1 MASAQTYEIAFKLAG
16 MMDPSM
22 QKAFNQAHKTLGKT
36 TKETHEVEKSNRS
49 LGKSFSALK
58 GPAVAAAAAIGTAI
72 AAVGGITAIKG
83 AVNTFA
89 DFEKAMSNVKAVSGA
104 TGKDFEQLSEVAREM
119 GKRTSKSAA
128 EAADGLQYLA
138 LAGWDT
144 QQMMAGIEPVL
155 RLSEAGAIDLGRA
168 SDLVTDSMSALGIQ
182 VGELPGFLDQVAHT
196 SRRANTN
203 IDALME
209 AFLVAG
215 GTLNTFNVP
224 LEEANAILGIM
235 ANRGFKGS
243 EAGTALNAIM
253 VNLTSGLGAA
263 GAAMRG
269 LKLSAF
275 DSEGNFR
282 GLETVLMDVKNA
294 MADMT
299 DEEKAQ
305 SISMIAGKEHLKTF
319 TGILDGL
326 GNEYGD
332 LKGEIQKAD
341 GALMEMANTQMDNLH
356 GSVEILKSAW
366 SEMNIAIG
374 ERVAPAVRYF
384 VEYGTKML
392 PKVQDKVMGIVDSA
406 GKMLKPFKAV
416 KEILQGDFING
427 RKIMLE
433 LGYDHKQIDAF
444 RDRIKDAKE
453 FANTAF
459 AGIKMFSGDFV
470 QGRKLMLDVGFD
482 HKQID
487 AFRDRVKSVRDVVL
501 NVRETAIEMA
511 QKVGGQFL
519 DLAKKVG
526 GDVLGAFGLVT
537 SFWQENGSS
546 VAGYV
551 GTVVESVGN
560 MVSGFLGLIESV
572 YDLIAPFLPKI
583 IGFFADIGNQLLTF
597 WQENGAQV
605 LQAVQ
610 NVFSGIVKVVQ
621 FLAPVVLPI
630 IKMVWDTISGLIQG
644 AVNIIMGVIKIFSGL
659 FTGDFA
665 KVWEGVKQLVV
676 GAVQFI
682 WNYLNLMFIGRVL
695 TGIKMLGAGLIKNSG
710 AMWSSIKNLFA
721 NGADNAYNFVGRMG
735 SRIISSVI
743 NFVKNVLTFYRNF
756 WMGAFNIFRNGVTSI
771 ILQAALLAARVGS
784 SIRNMGILVF
794 GLVRNMVAGI
804 ASRFGVM
811 RDRAVQIATN
821 MKDLMAKRFED
832 IVNMARA
839 LPGRMGQGIRNM
851 TGKAVDGAVS
861 MGNTLLRKI
870 GSVVNGVIGGLN
882 WVGGKLGIE
891 ATIPTWAVPQ
901 YANGTKG
908 HPGGLAVLGDG
919 RGSNAGPELYRTPN
933 GRVGLSPATDTLMNL
948 PKGTE
953 VINAKATRAVL
964 AQQQI
969 PQYALGNVK
978 DAFRTGM
985 DWVGEKAGQVKDAA
999 FDVFGYLSDPTKL
1012 LSKVLDQFGV
1022 AIPQMS
1028 GAFGDIGK
1036 GAFGYVKDKALTYI
1050 KGLVPKV
1057 SESIGA
1063 SFNGSGADMARAAI
1077 SRALSMLNKPLSLL
1091 NPLMTIAQKE
1101 SGFNPNA
1108 INDWDINAQR
1118 GDPSVGLFQIINSTF
1133 QRWKMPG
1140 FDNRRN
1146 PLDSALAA
1154 IRYMDGRY
1162 GGVMNHPGIRNM
1174 MRGGG
1179 YLPYAN
1185 GGIVTNAHLGLVG
1198 EAGPEAIIPLSE
1210 ERRGRATNLL
1220 RRVASRFGLE
1230 LSDRR
1235 NPLRD
1240 LLDFG
1245 NGNKSNSRPDEGTNY
1260 QFVYSPVV
1268 HMAPGSSRQ
1277 EVEDALKFSYD
1288 EFKRMAEQFEREKKR
1303 NRY

>member
-1 MASAQTYEIAFKLAG
+1 
-16 MMDPSM
+16 
-22 QKAFNQAHKTLGKT
+22 
-36 TKETHEVEKSNRS
+36 
-49 LGKSFSALK
+49 
-58 GPAVAAAAAIGTAI
+58 
-72 AAVGGITAIKG
+72 
-83 AVNTFA
+83 
-89 DFEKAMSNVKAVSGA
+89 
-104 TGKDFEQLSEVAREM
+104 
-119 GKRTSKSAA
+119 
-128 EAADGLQYLA
+128 
-138 LAGWDT
+138 
-144 QQMMAGIEPVL
+144 
-155 RLSEAGAIDLGRA
+155 
-168 SDLVTDSMSALGIQ
+168 MSALGIQ

-332 LKGEIQKAD
+332 LKGEIQSAD

-416 KEILQGDFING
+416 KEILRGDFING

-630 IKMVWDTISGLIQG
+630 LKMIWDSVAGLIQG

-682 WNYLNLMFIGRVL
+682 WNYVNLMFVGRIL
-695 TGIKMLGAGLIKNSG
+695 SGIKALGSGLLKNAGTMWAGVKDFFKNGAENAYWLVKELGTKVLQAVWKMVTNALQFYRNLWQNAVRIFQTLKAFGVKTFAALKDTVVNVASNMANGVRSRFGLMKDRAVEIVTNMKKLIKNR
-710 AMWSSIKNLFA
+710 F
-721 NGADNAYNFVGRMG
+721 DD
-735 SRIISSVI
+735 IIS
-743 NFVKNVLTFYRNF
+743 
-756 WMGAFNIFRNGVTSI
+756 
-771 ILQAALLAARVGS
+771 
-784 SIRNMGILVF
+784 
-794 GLVRNMVAGI
+794 
-804 ASRFGVM
+804 
-811 RDRAVQIATN
+811 
-821 MKDLMAKRFED
+821 MAK
-832 IVNMARA
+832 A
-839 LPGRMGQGIRNM
+839 LPGKMGEGIKAM
-851 TGKAVDGAVS
+851 GGKAADGAVRV
-861 MGNTLLRKI
+861 GNLMLEKI
-870 GSVVNGVIGGLN
+870 GNAVNGVINGLN

-891 ATIPTWAVPQ
+891 TKIPTWAVPQ

-1277 EVEDALKFSYD
+1277 EVEDALKLSYD

>member
-1 MASAQTYEIAFKLAG
+1 MANAQTYEIAFKLAG

-36 TKETHEVEKSNRS
+36 TKETNEVEKSNRS

-58 GPAVAAAAAIGTAI
+58 GPAIAAAAAIGTAI
-72 AAVGGITAIKG
+72 AAVSGVAAIKG

-119 GKRTSKSAA
+119 GKQTSKSAA

-182 VGELPGFLDQVAHT
+182 VDQLPGFLDKVAHT

-263 GAAMRG
+263 GAAMTE
-269 LKLSAF
+269 LNLNAF
-275 DSEGNFR
+275 DSEGKFR
-282 GLETVLMDVKNA
+282 GLETIFMDVKNTL
-294 MADMT
+294 ADMT
-299 DEEKAQ
+299 DEQRAQ
-305 SISMIAGKEHLKTF
+305 YISMIAGKEHLKTF
-319 TGILDGL
+319 TGILEGL

-332 LKGEIQKAD
+332 LKGEIQSAD

-384 VEYGTKML
+384 VEYGTAML
-392 PKVQDKVMGIVDSA
+392 PKVQDKIMGIVDSA
-406 GKMLKPFKAV
+406 GKMLKPLAAAKD
-416 KEILQGDFING
+416 ILTGDFVNG

-444 RDRIKDAKE
+444 RDRIKEAKE

-459 AGIKMFSGDFV
+459 AGIKMFSGDFA

-501 NVRETAIEMA
+501 DVRETAIEMA
-511 QKVGGQFL
+511 QMVGGQFL

-526 GDVLGAFGLVT
+526 GDVLGAFGQVT
-537 SFWQENGSS
+537 SFWQENGAS

-551 GTVVESVGN
+551 GSVITNVGN
-560 MVSGFLGLIESV
+560 MVSGFLSLIESV

-583 IGFFADIGNQLLTF
+583 IGFFVDIGNQLLTF

-610 NVFSGIVKVVQ
+610 NIFAGIVKVVQ

-630 IKMVWDTISGLIQG
+630 LKMIWDSVAGLIQG
-644 AVNIIMGVIKIFSGL
+644 AVNIIMGVIKIFSGI

-682 WNYLNLMFIGRVL
+682 WNYVNLMFIGRIL
-695 TGIKMLGAGLIKNSG
+695 GGIKALGAGLLKNSG
-710 AMWSSIKNLFA
+710 AMWAGVKNFFK
-721 NGADNAYNFVGRMG
+721 NGAENAYWLVKELGTK
-735 SRIISSVI
+735 VI
-743 NFVKNVLTFYRNF
+743 QTVWKMVTNALQFYRNLWLNAVRIF
-756 WMGAFNIFRNGVTSI
+756 QTLKAFGVKTFAALKDTVVNVASNMANGV
-771 ILQAALLAARVGS
+771 R
-784 SIRNMGILVF
+784 
-794 GLVRNMVAGI
+794 
-804 ASRFGVM
+804 SRFGLM
-811 RDRAVQIATN
+811 RDRAVEIVTN
-821 MKDLMAKRFED
+821 MKKLIKNRFDD
-832 IVNMARA
+832 IISMARA
-839 LPGRMGQGIRNM
+839 LPGKMGEGIKAM
-851 TGKAVDGAVS
+851 GGKAADGAVRV
-861 MGNTLLRKI
+861 GNLMLEKI
-870 GSVVNGVIGGLN
+870 GNAVNGVINGLN
-882 WVGGKLGIE
+882 WVGGKLGID
-891 ATIPTWAVPQ
+891 TKIPTWAVPQ

-953 VINAKATRAVL
+953 VINARATRAVL

-985 DWVGEKAGQVKDAA
+985 QWVGEKTGQLKDAA
-999 FDVFGYLSDPTKL
+999 FDVFSYLSDPTKL

-1022 AIPQMS
+1022 ALPQMS

-1036 GAFGYVKDKALTYI
+1036 GAFGFVKDQALTYI
-1050 KGLVPKV
+1050 KGILPKM
-1057 SESIGA
+1057 SESTGGSLGA
-1063 SFNGSGADMARAAI
+1063 AYSGSGAGVARSAI
-1077 SRALSMLNKPLSLL
+1077 TQALAMLNKPLSLL

-1140 FDNRRN
+1140 FNNRRN

-1162 GGVMNHPGIRNM
+1162 GGIMNHPGIQNM

-1210 ERRGRATNLL
+1210 EKRGRATNLL

-1230 LSDRR
+1230 LGDRS

-1245 NGNKSNSRPDEGTNY
+1245 KGDDRKTDPSADSNY

-1288 EFKRMAEQFEREKKR
+1288 EFRRMAEQFEREKRR

>member
-1 MASAQTYEIAFKLAG
+1 MANAQTYEIAFKLAG

-22 QKAFNQAHKTLGKT
+22 RKAFNQAHKTLEKT
-36 TKETHEVEKSNRS
+36 TKETNEVEKGNRS

-58 GPAVAAAAAIGTAI
+58 GPAIAAAAAIGTAM
-72 AAVGGITAIKG
+72 AAVSGVGAIKG
-83 AVNTFA
+83 AVVAFA

-182 VGELPGFLDQVAHT
+182 VDQLPGFLDKVAHT
-196 SRRANTN
+196 SRKANTN

-263 GAAMRG
+263 GAAMTE
-269 LKLSAF
+269 LNLNAF
-275 DSEGNFR
+275 DAEGNFR
-282 GLETVLMDVKNA
+282 GLETIFMDVKNKLA
-294 MADMT
+294 EMN
-299 DEEKAQ
+299 DEQRAQ
-305 SISMIAGKEHLKTF
+305 YISMIAGKEHLKTF

-326 GNEYGD
+326 GNEYGN
-332 LKGEIQKAD
+332 LKGEIQSAD

-384 VEYGTKML
+384 VEYGTAML
-392 PKVQDKVMGIVDSA
+392 PKVQDKIMGIVDSA
-406 GKMLKPFKAV
+406 GKLMKPLVAAKDMLG
-416 KEILQGDFING
+416 GDFIKG
-427 RKIMLE
+427 RQIMLE
-433 LGYDHKQIDAF
+433 LGYDHKQIDTF
-444 RDRIKDAKE
+444 RDRIKGVQRFAK
-453 FANTAF
+453 TAL
-459 AGIKMFSGDFV
+459 AGKEMFSGDFA

-487 AFRDRVKSVRDVVL
+487 AFRDRVKAVRDVVMD
-501 NVRETAIEMA
+501 VRETAVEMA

-519 DLAKKVG
+519 DLAQKVG
-526 GDVLGAFGLVT
+526 GDVLGAFGQIKG
-537 SFWQENGSS
+537 FWQENGASIS
-546 VAGYV
+546 GYV
-551 GTVVESVGN
+551 GSVITNVGN
-560 MVSGFLGLIESV
+560 MVSGFLSVIESV

-583 IGFFADIGNQLLTF
+583 IGFFTDIGQQLLTF
-597 WQENGAQV
+597 WQENGSQV

-610 NVFSGIVKVVQ
+610 NIFGGIVKVIQ
-621 FLAPVVLPI
+621 FLAPVILPI
-630 IKMVWDTISGLIQG
+630 LKMIWDTVTGLIQG
-644 AVNIIMGVIKIFSGL
+644 AVNIIMGVVKIFAGL

-665 KVWEGVKQLVV
+665 KMWEGVKQLVL

-682 WNYLNLMFIGRVL
+682 WNYVNLMFIGRIL
-695 TGIKMLGAGLIKNSG
+695 GGIKALGTGLVKNAGS
-710 AMWSSIKNLFA
+710 MWSGVKTFFK
-721 NGADNAYNFVGRMG
+721 NGAENAYWLVKELGTKALQ
-735 SRIISSVI
+735 VI
-743 NFVKNVLTFYRNF
+743 WKMVTNALSFYRNLWQNAVRIF
-756 WMGAFNIFRNGVTSI
+756 QTLKAFGAKTFAALKDTVVNLASNLANGV
-771 ILQAALLAARVGS
+771 R
-784 SIRNMGILVF
+784 
-794 GLVRNMVAGI
+794 
-804 ASRFGVM
+804 SRFGLM
-811 RDRAVQIATN
+811 KDRAIEIVSN
-821 MKDLMAKRFED
+821 MKKTLQNRFED
-832 IVNMARA
+832 MIAMAKA
-839 LPGRMGQGIRNM
+839 LPGKMGQGIKSM
-851 TGKAVDGAVS
+851 GGKAADGAVRV
-861 MGNTLLRKI
+861 GNLMLEKL
-870 GSVVNGVIGGLN
+870 GNAVNGVINGLN

-891 ATIPTWAVPQ
+891 TKIPTWVAPQ
-901 YANGTKG
+901 YANGTNG
-908 HPGGLAVLGDG
+908 HAGGLAVLGDG

-933 GRVGLSPATDTLMNL
+933 GRVGLSPSSDTLMNL
-948 PKGTE
+948 PKGTQ
-953 VINAKATRAVL
+953 VINAKATKAVL
-964 AQQQI
+964 AQQNI
-969 PQYALGNVK
+969 PHYAFGTVK
-978 DAFRTGM
+978 DAFKTGM
-985 DWVGEKAGQVKDAA
+985 SWVGEKAGQVKDVAL
-999 FDVFGYLSDPTKL
+999 DVFSYLSDPTKL
-1012 LSKVLDQFGV
+1012 LSKVLEKFGV
-1022 AIPQMS
+1022 EVPRLS
-1028 GAFGDIGK
+1028 GAFSDIGK
-1036 GAFGYVKDKALTYI
+1036 GAFGYVKDQALSYI
-1050 KGLVPKV
+1050 KGLVPDV
-1057 SESIGA
+1057 SESMGA
-1063 SFNGSGADMARAAI
+1063 SFSGSGADMARAAI
-1077 SRALSMLNKPLSLL
+1077 TRALNMLNKPLSLL
-1091 NPLMTIAQKE
+1091 SPLMTIAQKE

-1140 FDNRRN
+1140 FNNRRN

-1162 GGVMNHPGIRNM
+1162 GGIMNHPGIINM

-1185 GGIVTNAHLGLVG
+1185 GGIVTRAHMGLVG

-1210 ERRGRATNLL
+1210 EKRGRAMNLL
-1220 RRVASRFGLE
+1220 NRVASRFGLE
-1230 LSDRR
+1230 LGHRR

-1245 NGNKSNSRPDEGTNY
+1245 SSDAPNGGTSDGSNY
-1260 QFVYSPVV
+1260 QFVYSPVI
-1268 HMAPGSSRQ
+1268 HMAPGSSR
-1277 EVEDALKFSYD
+1277 EDVEDAVKMGYD
-1288 EFKRMAEQFEREKKR
+1288 EFKRMMDQYERERKR
-1303 NRY
+1303 NKY